1 MKNYCH
7 TVKHRPLLARGSG
20 AVYAVGKA
28 RVLETLLLSPQDLRA
43 AFNAED
49 LHAAE
54 AVIKSRPFG
63 RLLND
68 GKKDFGIGEYIFVN
82 SALFSGISESGDF
95 FTADTSEFLK
105 FLEANN
111 RTGILRALKRYP
123 APLDFYAFLDGKR
136 KTLMG
141 KIEGEDVLEYIWM
154 ALWWQARIVRMILRS
169 KKQKAD
175 FKYVV

>member
-1 MKNYCH
+1 MLDNMTIGKTPFN
-7 TVKHRPLLARGSG
+7 RGSG
-20 AVYAVGKA
+20 AVFAVGKA
-28 RVLETLLLSPQDLRA
+28 RVLETLLLSPQELRA

-49 LHAAE
+49 FHGAE

-68 GKKDFGIGEYIFVN
+68 GKADFGIGEYIFEN
-82 SALFSGISESGDF
+82 SGLFSEISESGDF

-105 FLEANN
+105 FLEENG
-111 RTGILRALKRYP
+111 RSDILSALDERP
-123 APLDFYAFLDGKR
+123 EPLSFYEFLDDKR

-141 KIEGEDVLEYIWM
+141 KIEGEIVLEYIWM
-154 ALWWQARIVRMILRS
+154 ALWWQARIVRMILIS
-169 KKQKAD
+169 KKQNAD